1 MSYLMAMLK
10 LPGYQEIV
18 TEDGSLSLFS
28 ERFQEGCHSLSGAK
42 EETLTHYLQG
52 CRIQEKL
59 ENAEE
64 ISVLEVGFGTGLG
77 FEMTKQFSRKADKT
91 LRFFSLEIDEEL
103 VKWSLENLK
112 LEFQITEVSSFK
124 VYQSLSVKTDLI
136 ILVGNARTTLPAFLK
151 DSPIRFDAIYQDAFS
166 PKRNPVL
173 WTTEWFTLL
182 KEYSRPDVILSTY
195 SASNSI
201 RKSLSEAGWMIRKGE
216 AFGPK
221 RASTRAL
228 LEGGSDEEILAQM
241 SRSPA
246 EAIRDSQLPKE
257 LFL

>member
-1 MSYLMAMLK
+1 MGK
-10 LPGYQEIV
+10 LIPQNWIV
-18 TEDGSLSLFS
+18 TEDGSLTFFS
-28 ERFQEGCHSLSGAK
+28 DQFGENCHSLSGAR
-42 EETLTHYLQG
+42 EETLLHYLHG
-52 CRIQEKL
+52 CD
-59 ENAEE
+59 
-64 ISVLEVGFGTGLG
+64 ISSKIDTSRPLVILEVGLGTGLG
-77 FEMTKQFSRKADKT
+77 YLLTRELFMTKGSKGIF
-91 LRFFSLEIDEEL
+91 LSLEINEDYVRGFAEREGL
-103 VKWSLENLK
+103 VPEIKNADN
-112 LEFQITEVSSFK
+112 
-124 VYQSLSVKTDLI
+124 YKTFLFHMIGLDLTV
-136 ILVGNARTTLPAFLK
+136 LVGNARTTLPAFLK

-221 RASTRAL
+221 RASTRAF